1 MEKIRIQKIM
11 SDAGVCSR
19 RKAEELISQG
29 RVKVNG
35 HVVLLGDKAGGRDVI
50 TLDGERIDIPKKK
63 KKLYIMLN
71 KPRGYVTTMSDELD
85 RKCVTEL
92 LNGVEDRVY
101 PVGRLD
107 RNSEGMLLFTNDGNF
122 ANDIMHPSRH
132 ISKTYRVTV
141 RPSITEEQIIKLST
155 GVEIDGRKTLPA
167 TVEVLS
173 QEEGRVVMLIVIKEG
188 RNRQIRK
195 MCEAVGLE
203 VARLRRIAIGPVK
216 MGMLKPGTWRELS
229 TEEVRALRNAVSE
242 K

>member
-1 MEKIRIQKIM
+1 MEKTRIQKIM

-35 HVVLLGDKAGGRDVI
+35 HAVSLGDKAGGRDVI